1 MSFLPPALLTAE
13 HQVEGFDCGRESLNQ
28 YLRRFAL
35 TNTAAGT
42 ARTYVTTSS
51 EGAVVV
57 GYYSLAAGSV
67 EKAAVPDR
75 IAKGVPNHPIPVI
88 LLARLAVDR
97 RFQGKGIGKGLLR
110 DALVRAL
117 AAAEV
122 VGVRAILV
130 HAKDEQA
137 ARFYAQFGFAPSLT
151 DPLHLMV
158 LIKDLRRT
166 LQA

>member
-1 MSFLPPALLTAE
+1 MSFLPPALMTAE
-13 HQVEGFDCGRESLNQ
+13 HHVESFDCGKESLNH
-28 YLRRFAL
+28 YLKRVAL

-51 EGAVVV
+51 EEAVVI

-67 EKAAVPDR
+67 EKAAVPER
-75 IAKGVPNHPIPVI
+75 VSRGTPNHPISVV

-97 RFQGKGIGKGLLR
+97 RFQGNGMGKALLR
-110 DALVRAL
+110 DALIRAM

-122 VGVRAILV
+122 VGVRAVLV
-130 HAKDEQA
+130 HAKDKEA
-137 ARFYAQFGFAPSLT
+137 ARFYTQFGFTASPT
-151 DPLHLMV
+151 DPLHLMLLV
-158 LIKDLRRT
+158 KDLRQT